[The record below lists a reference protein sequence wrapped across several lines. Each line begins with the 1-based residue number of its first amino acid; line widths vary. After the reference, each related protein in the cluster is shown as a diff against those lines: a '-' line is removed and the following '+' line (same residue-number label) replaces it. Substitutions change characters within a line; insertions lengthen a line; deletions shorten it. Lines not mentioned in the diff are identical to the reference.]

1 MVLAVTVDHTNII
14 GHRREK
20 IISITADSS
29 WADGGES
36 LTPGMCGLDRIDW
49 VESAVAVEAGTG
61 TLGYVVG
68 YDYANELLL
77 AYMGSA
83 GTAAGLPQAAAED
96 LSGHTLKIRVVGM

>member
-36 LTPGMCGLDRIDW
+36 LTPGMCGLNQIDW
-49 VESAVAVEAGTG
+49 VESAVAVDAGTG
-61 TLGYVVG
+61 TLGYIVG
-68 YDYANELLL
+68 YDYANEMLM
-77 AYMGSA
+77 AFMGSA
-83 GTAAGLPQAAAED
+83 GTATGLPQAATKD
-96 LSGHTLKIRVVGM
+96 LSRHTLKMRVVGM

>member
-1 MVLAVTVDHTNII
+1 MVLAVTVDRTNII
-14 GHRREK
+14 GNRREK
-20 IISITADSS
+20 IISITADAS

-36 LTPGMCGLDRIDW
+36 LTPGMCGLSQIDW

-68 YDYANELLL
+68 YDYVNEKLL

-83 GTAAGLPQAAAED
+83 GTAAGLPQAATKD
-96 LSGHTLKIRVVGM
+96 LSGHTLKMRVIGM